1 VKKGETRDRH
11 CHTSKS
17 QNLPAKEKY
26 PKIHPFL
33 MTGLPPTKTTVGMT
47 LYKEVQ
53 RQMLLALSAAEWQ
66 PGEALPAEKRLCER
80 FSVSIGTL
88 RKAID
93 ELVAE
98 GILIRHQ
105 GRGTFV
111 ATHGRDQHA
120 FRYFK
125 VARHDRSKIYPSP
138 KLISFI
144 KGKAD
149 KEACKRLGIA
159 GVSKVFQFTNLLKLN
174 DEPAVVDDITLP
186 EALFAGLTK
195 AQIDHRPS
203 TLYNFYQAEFGLNVI
218 RIEERLR
225 AALASDKVADLL
237 GLAPGNP
244 LLTVR
249 RVAYS
254 YNDQPVEW
262 RISYVNADRFEYC
275 AAGSQ

>member
-1 VKKGETRDRH
+1 
-11 CHTSKS
+11 
-17 QNLPAKEKY
+17 
-26 PKIHPFL
+26 
-33 MTGLPPTKTTVGMT
+33 MT

-53 RQMLLALSAAEWQ
+53 RQMLLALAAEEWQ
-66 PGEALPAEKRLCER
+66 PGEAIPAEKRLCER

-111 ATHGRDQHA
+111 ATHNRDQHW

-125 VARHDRSKIYPSP
+125 IARHDSPKTYPSP
-138 KLISFI
+138 ALVDFA

-149 KEACKRLGIA
+149 KETCEKLGIA
-159 GVSKVFQFTNLLKLN
+159 GASKVFQFTNLMSI
-174 DEPAVVDDITLP
+174 DGEPALVDEITLP
-186 EALFAGLTK
+186 EALFAGLTR
-195 AQIDHRPS
+195 ARLQQRPS

-225 AALASDKVADLL
+225 ATLAGSKHAQLL
-237 GLAPGNP
+237 GVPPGTP
-244 LLTVR
+244 LLAVR
-249 RVAYS
+249 RVAFS

-262 RISYVNADRFEYC
+262 RISYVNTERYEYC
-275 AAGSQ
+275 AAGNQ

>member
-1 VKKGETRDRH
+1 
-11 CHTSKS
+11 
-17 QNLPAKEKY
+17 
-26 PKIHPFL
+26 
-33 MTGLPPTKTTVGMT
+33 MT

-53 RQMLLALSAAEWQ
+53 RQMLLALAAEEWQ
-66 PGEALPAEKRLCER
+66 PGEAIPAEKHLCER

-111 ATHGRDQHA
+111 ATHNRDQHW

-125 VARHDRSKIYPSP
+125 IARHDSPKTYPSP
-138 KLISFI
+138 TLVDFAKR
-144 KGKAD
+144 KAD
-149 KEACKRLGIA
+149 KEACEKLGIA
-159 GVSKVFQFTNLLKLN
+159 GASKVFQFTNLMSLN
-174 DEPAVVDDITLP
+174 NEVALVDEITLP

-195 AQIDHRPS
+195 IQLQQRPS

-225 AALASDKVADLL
+225 ATAASVTHAELL
-237 GLAPGNP
+237 GIAPGIP

-262 RISYVNADRFEYC
+262 RISYVNTERYEYC
-275 AAGSQ
+275 AAGNQ

>member
-1 VKKGETRDRH
+1 MSEHSST
-11 CHTSKS
+11 
-17 QNLPAKEKY
+17 Q
-26 PKIHPFL
+26 
-33 MTGLPPTKTTVGMT
+33 TTVGMT

-53 RQMLLALSAAEWQ
+53 RKMLLALSAAEWL
-66 PGEALPAEKRLCER
+66 PGEAIPAEKRLCER

-111 ATHGRDQHA
+111 ATHNRDQHW

-125 VARHDRSKIYPSP
+125 IARHDEPKTYPSP
-138 KLISFI
+138 VLVDFS

-149 KEACKRLGIA
+149 RQACEKLGIA
-159 GVSKVFQFTNLLKLN
+159 GASKAFHFTNLMNLN
-174 DEPAVVDDITLP
+174 GEPALVDEITLP
-186 EALFAGLTK
+186 EALFAGLTR
-195 AQIDHRPS
+195 ARIEQRPS

-225 AALASDKVADLL
+225 STLASSKHAELL
-237 GLAPGNP
+237 GVEPGAP

-262 RISYVNADRFEYC
+262 RISYVNTERYEYC